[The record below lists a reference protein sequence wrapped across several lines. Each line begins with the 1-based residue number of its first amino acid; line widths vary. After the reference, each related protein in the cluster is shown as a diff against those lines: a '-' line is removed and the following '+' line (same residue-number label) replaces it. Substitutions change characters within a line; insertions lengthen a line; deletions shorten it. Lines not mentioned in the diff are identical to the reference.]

1 MSGWFDGVVGHARV
15 ISLLTTELEE
25 PANAYLFV
33 GAAGV
38 GKATVARHF
47 ATGLLCP
54 TREPGCNV
62 CRRVME
68 GNHADFIPVVPEG
81 SANLGV
87 DQARM
92 VVAQA
97 AMAPVEGERK
107 VFLFEEAG
115 VMTDQA
121 ANAILKTL
129 EEPTPT
135 TVFILVAEAEDDL
148 PATIASRCRTVHFGR
163 VPEDELVARLAQQGV
178 EQEQASELARIAGGR
193 PGLALSLSRSPQAAE
208 FRRLWLSIPTRVTP
222 RPGDAQRLAEEVLEA
237 LAPMVTEA
245 AGGEEDK
252 ERRARAERRAE
263 LALLTSG
270 SRSWRRGTRT
280 RRRCSTAARSATRTS
295 RWRTS
300 PRCRRPRR
308 SPTPKP
314 SSTPWWISSSTCGA
328 SSCWRT
334 CSPGSP
340 EAGHSNDRLSFSSRS
355 SHRAPTRATQE
366 VTSSRA
372 SGRTRYWTSRPWRT
386 RSTRPASSSSARCLA
401 IAWRVMGSSA
411 ASFEAD
417 AGPRSDSR
425 SNTRRRV
432 GSASAANR
440 GWGSLT
446 PPGREKPEGTP

>member
-178 EQEQASELARIAGGR
+178 EQEQASELARVAGGR

-270 SRSWRRGTRT
+270 LEILASWYT
-280 RRRCSTAARSATRTS
+280 
-295 RWRTS
+295 
-300 PRCRRPRR
+300 
-308 SPTPKP
+308 
-314 SSTPWWISSSTCGA
+314 
-328 SSCWRT
+328 
-334 CSPGSP
+334 
-340 EAGHSNDRLSFSSRS
+340 D
-355 SHRAPTRATQE
+355 
-366 VTSSRA
+366 
-372 SGRTRYWTSRPWRT
+372 
-386 RSTRPASSSSARCLA
+386 
-401 IAWRVMGSSA
+401 
-411 ASFEAD
+411 
-417 AGPRSDSR
+417 
-425 SNTRRRV
+425 
-432 GSASAANR
+432 SASLQHGGPVRNTDAPLADLAEVPPAKAVANAEAVLDAMVDLQLNLR
-440 GWGSLT
+440 RQLLLANLFA
-446 PPGREKPEGTP
+446 RLA